1 MTDDVLA
8 SRGVMTERSEKRR
21 KRKRMKRSRTRFQ
34 EERKEKSQS
43 RIDEP
48 ALSRRERTACTLAI
62 FLRSRPRRFDL
73 FASRIPRK
81 PGRTGVS
88 NGEIP
93 SNDLGRRSKRE
104 KEEKV
109 DARGEQSEDAKFLFI
124 ATETV

>member
-1 MTDDVLA
+1 MHA
-8 SRGVMTERSEKRR
+8 RN
-21 KRKRMKRSRTRFQ
+21 
-34 EERKEKSQS
+34 
-43 RIDEP
+43 
-48 ALSRRERTACTLAI
+48 I
-62 FLRSRPRRFDL
+62 FLRSHSRPRRFDL

-93 SNDLGRRSKRE
+93 SNDLRRRSKRE

-109 DARGEQSEDAKFLFI
+109 ETREESEDAKFLFI

>member
-1 MTDDVLA
+1 
-8 SRGVMTERSEKRR
+8 
-21 KRKRMKRSRTRFQ
+21 MKRSRTRFE

-48 ALSRRERTACTLAI
+48 VLSTRERTVCTLAI
-62 FLRSRPRRFDL
+62 FLRSHSRPRRFDL

-93 SNDLGRRSKRE
+93 SNDLRRRSKRE

-109 DARGEQSEDAKFLFI
+109 DARGERGCKVFI
-124 ATETV
+124 YRNGNRMSFSNPTRSNDISKAI